1 MIIGIPKEVKNNEKR
16 VALTPHGAS
25 ELIEQGHTIYI
36 QKDAGKGSGF
46 LCADY
51 EKIGAQIV
59 PKIEDVYSLSDLI
72 VKVKEPQPEEVQMI
86 KKECVHH

>member
-25 ELIEQGHTIYI
+25 ELIEQGHTVYI

-51 EKIGAQIV
+51 ERIGAQIV
-59 PKIEDVYSLSDLI
+59 HTIKEDNSL
-72 VKVKEPQPEEVQMI
+72 
-86 KKECVHH
+86 